1 MANKTVMIIE
11 DDVLHMKLFK
21 DILEN
26 LGFSTLRAR
35 DEKAAMEITRIT
47 HPDLIIMDMRLPF
60 TSSFDIVKQL
70 KNDERLKDIAV
81 VAITSLVDNM
91 KKEEYLR
98 HGFDDFLSKPIA
110 VLNFIKT
117 VADMFGPT
125 HFTVH

>member
-70 KNDERLKDIAV
+70 KNDERLKDIPV
-81 VAITSLVDNM
+81 VAITSLDDNM

-110 VLNFIKT
+110 VPNSIKT
-117 VADMFGPT
+117 VADMFGPAP
-125 HFTVH
+125 FTVH

>member
-70 KNDERLKDIAV
+70 KNDERLKDIPV
-81 VAITSLVDNM
+81 VAVTSLDDNM

-125 HFTVH
+125 PFTVH

>member
-125 HFTVH
+125 PFTVH

>member
-35 DEKAAMEITRIT
+35 DGKAALEIARIT

-70 KNDERLKDIAV
+70 KNDERLKDIPV
-81 VAITSLVDNM
+81 VAVTSLDDNM

-110 VLNFIKT
+110 VPNSIKT
-117 VADMFGPT
+117 VADMFRPAP
-125 HFTVH
+125 FTVH

>member
-70 KNDERLKDIAV
+70 KNDERLKDIPV
-81 VAITSLVDNM
+81 VAITSLDDNM

-125 HFTVH
+125 PFTVH

>member
-70 KNDERLKDIAV
+70 KNDERLKDIPV
-81 VAITSLVDNM
+81 VAVTSLDDNM

-110 VLNFIKT
+110 VPNFIKT

-125 HFTVH
+125 PFTVH

>member
-26 LGFSTLRAR
+26 LGFSTLRVR
-35 DEKAAMEITRIT
+35 DGNAALEIARIT

-70 KNDERLKDIAV
+70 KNDERLKDIPV
-81 VAITSLVDNM
+81 VAVTSLDDNM

-110 VLNFIKT
+110 VPNSIKT
-117 VADMFGPT
+117 VADMFGPAP
-125 HFTVH
+125 FTVH

>member
-26 LGFSTLRAR
+26 LGFSTLRVR
-35 DEKAAMEITRIT
+35 DGKAALEMVRIT

-60 TSSFDIVKQL
+60 TSTFDIVKQL
-70 KNDERLKDIAV
+70 KNDERLKDIPV
-81 VAITSLVDNM
+81 VAVTSLDDNM

-98 HGFDDFLSKPIA
+98 HGFDNFLSKPIA
-110 VLNFIKT
+110 VPNSIKT
-117 VADMFGPT
+117 VADMFGPAP
-125 HFTVH
+125 FTVH

>member
-70 KNDERLKDIAV
+70 KNDERLKDIPV
-81 VAITSLVDNM
+81 VAVTSLDDNM

-110 VLNFIKT
+110 VPNSIKT

-125 HFTVH
+125 PFTVH

>member
-70 KNDERLKDIAV
+70 KNDERLKDIPV
-81 VAITSLVDNM
+81 VAVTSLDDNM

-110 VLNFIKT
+110 VPNSIKT
-117 VADMFGPT
+117 VADMFGPAP
-125 HFTVH
+125 FTVH

>member
-60 TSSFDIVKQL
+60 TSFFDIVKQL
-70 KNDERLKDIAV
+70 KNDERLKDIPV
-81 VAITSLVDNM
+81 VAVTSLDDNM

-110 VLNFIKT
+110 VPNSIKT
-117 VADMFGPT
+117 VADMFGPAP
-125 HFTVH
+125 FTVH